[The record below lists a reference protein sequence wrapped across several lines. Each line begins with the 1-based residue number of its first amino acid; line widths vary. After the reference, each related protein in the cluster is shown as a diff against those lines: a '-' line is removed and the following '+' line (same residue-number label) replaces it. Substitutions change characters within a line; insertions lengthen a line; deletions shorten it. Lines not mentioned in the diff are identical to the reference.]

1 MGGRS
6 PPSSCGRR
14 RAPPPPVAVSANPIF
29 YNINI
34 GDLPT
39 PMFQQAPILPIF
51 DVMSDV
57 YIG

>member
-6 PPSSCGRR
+6 PLSSCGRR
-14 RAPPPPVAVSANPIF
+14 RAPPPPVAVFMNPIF

-39 PMFQQAPILPIF
+39 PMFQQAPMLPIC
-51 DVMSDV
+51 DV
-57 YIG
+57 